1 MQIPWK
7 QTLGLAL
14 ALSAMSCGDSDPASD
29 TFQGYID
36 ASGLDTKF
44 QPAGTC
50 SSGGGKCYV
59 PQTLTVNGDPV
70 LVYNLGL
77 VANPDT
83 TKAKPPPAITVD
95 SIATT
100 AYDFPD
106 GCIAGHAFDART
118 DAYALDEQYPVF
130 TKLPV
135 ANTSSTAPAVVPLM
149 KVVSWHGSEK
159 YDCNAIK
166 SATSVDKGN
175 FTLTQQEDE
184 TPVVALRYIIAPSKV
199 QLADGSEYAP
209 PLGWYK
215 GLLLN
220 YLDAGQVPVQKI
232 DDPAGAKYNLVTMDG
247 VLVHPTTGTSAVTAN
262 NVLVLFA
269 RPGEVGWS
277 PVVKLREFTATGT
290 SKPADY
296 KSLCYDAPCAAGTVD
311 MSKATKYTGT
321 LFLTTGAP

>member
-7 QTLGLAL
+7 QTLGLVL
-14 ALSAMSCGDSDPASD
+14 ALSAVSCGDSEPAGD

-59 PQTLTVNGDPV
+59 PQTVTVNGDPV

-77 VANPDT
+77 VANSNKDT
-83 TKAKPPPAITVD
+83 TKPPPAITAD
-95 SIATT
+95 GLTATS
-100 AYDFPD
+100 YDFPD
-106 GCIAGHAFDART
+106 GCIAGHAYDQRT
-118 DAYALDEQYPVF
+118 DAYALDTQYPLF
-130 TKLPV
+130 TKLPL
-135 ANTSSTAPAVVPLM
+135 ANTSTTAPAVLPLM
-149 KVVSWHGSEK
+149 KVVTWHGSDK
-159 YDCNAIK
+159 YECNAIK

-175 FTLTQQEDE
+175 FNLTQQQDDA
-184 TPVVALRYIIAPSKV
+184 PVVALRFIIAPAKV

-220 YLDAGQVPVQKI
+220 YLDAGRVPVDGQ
-232 DDPAGAKYNLVTMDG
+232 GNLVPMDG
-247 VLVHPTTGTSAVTAN
+247 VLVNPATGTASSVTAN

-277 PVVKLREFTATGT
+277 PVVKLREFSAAANA
-290 SKPADY
+290 KPSDY
-296 KSLCYDAPCAAGTVD
+296 KSLCYDPPCAASTVD

>member
-1 MQIPWK
+1 VQIPWK
-7 QTLGLAL
+7 QTLGLVVAL
-14 ALSAMSCGDSDPASD
+14 GAMSCGDSEPTSD

-36 ASGLDTKF
+36 ASVLDSKF
-44 QPAGTC
+44 LPT
-50 SSGGGKCYV
+50 GKCSGATCYA
-59 PQTLTVNGDPV
+59 PQTVTVNSDPV

-83 TKAKPPPAITVD
+83 TKAKPPPAITAD
-95 SIATT
+95 GISATV
-100 AYDFPD
+100 YDFPD
-106 GCIAGHAFDART
+106 GCIAGHAYDQRVDAF
-118 DAYALDEQYPVF
+118 ALDTQYPVF
-130 TKLPV
+130 SKLPV
-135 ANTSSTAPAVVPLM
+135 ANTSSTAPAVLPLM
-149 KVVSWHGSEK
+149 KVVSWHGSDK
-159 YDCNAIK
+159 YECNAIK
-166 SATSVDKGN
+166 SATSVDKGTFN
-175 FTLTQQEDE
+175 LTKQEDE
-184 TPVVALRYIIAPSKV
+184 APVIAMRAVISPVKV
-199 QLADGSEYAP
+199 QLADGSEYTP

-220 YLDAGQVPVQKI
+220 YLDVGQVPVDAQ
-232 DDPAGAKYNLVTMDG
+232 GNLVTMDG
-247 VLVHPTTGTSAVTAN
+247 VLVNPATGSASTVTAN

-269 RPGEVGWS
+269 RPGETGWS

>member
-1 MQIPWK
+1 VQIPWK
-7 QTLGLAL
+7 QTLGLVL
-14 ALSAMSCGDSDPASD
+14 ALSAVSCGDSEQTGD

-50 SSGGGKCYV
+50 GSAKCYLT
-59 PQTLTVNGDPV
+59 QTATVNADPV
-70 LVYNLGL
+70 VFYNLGL

-83 TKAKPPPAITVD
+83 TKAKPPPAIVAESLT
-95 SIATT
+95 AT

-106 GCIAGHAFDART
+106 GCIAGPAYDRRT
-118 DAYALDEQYPVF
+118 DAFALDEQYPVF
-130 TKLPV
+130 SKLPT
-135 ANTSSTAPAVVPLM
+135 ANTSTTAPAVLPLM
-149 KVVSWHGSEK
+149 KVISFSGSDK
-159 YDCNAIK
+159 YECNAIK

-175 FTLTQQEDE
+175 FQLTQQEGN
-184 TPVVALRYIIAPSKV
+184 TVALRAIIAPAKV
-199 QLADGSEYAP
+199 QRPDGSEYLP

-220 YLDAGQVPVQKI
+220 YLDAGQVPVDAQ
-232 DDPAGAKYNLVTMDG
+232 GNLVTMDG
-247 VLVHPTTGTSAVTAN
+247 VLVNPATGTASAVTAN

-277 PVVKLREFTATGT
+277 PVVKLREFSAVGTA
-290 SKPADY
+290 KPADY
-296 KSLCYDAPCAAGTVD
+296 KSLCYDAPCATTAVD

>member
-7 QTLGLAL
+7 QTLGLVV
-14 ALSAMSCGDSDPASD
+14 ALSAMSCGDSEPTSD

-36 ASGLDTKF
+36 ASVLDSKF
-44 QPAGTC
+44 QPT
-50 SSGGGKCYV
+50 GKCNGANCYA
-59 PQTLTVNGDPV
+59 PQTVTVNSDPV
-70 LVYNLGL
+70 VVYNLGL

-83 TKAKPPPAITVD
+83 GKAKPPPAITAD
-95 SIATT
+95 GISTT
-100 AYDFPD
+100 VYDFPD
-106 GCIAGHAFDART
+106 GCISGHAYDQRFDAF
-118 DAYALDEQYPVF
+118 ALDSQYPVF

-135 ANTSSTAPAVVPLM
+135 ANTSSTAPAVLPLM
-149 KVVSWHGSEK
+149 KVVSWHGSDK

-166 SATSVDKGN
+166 SAASVDKGTFN
-175 FTLTQQEDE
+175 LTQQEDE
-184 TPVVALRYIIAPSKV
+184 APVVALRFVISPVKV
-199 QLADGSEYAP
+199 QLADGSEYTP

-220 YLDAGQVPVQKI
+220 YLDAGQVPVDAQ
-232 DDPAGAKYNLVTMDG
+232 GNLVTMDG
-247 VLVHPTTGTSAVTAN
+247 VLVNPATGTASTVTAN

-277 PVVKLREFTATGT
+277 PVVKLREFTAAST
-290 SKPADY
+290 SKPSDY
-296 KSLCYDAPCAAGTVD
+296 KSLCYDAPCAATAVD